1 MSTEKMLKQFID
13 EVKEIIN
20 TDIFIEN
27 SKEKNGL
34 KDNIPLIDIPL
45 DDLTYTV
52 KIPKESNLS
61 LRERNLI
68 RFILKEYLK
77 NKYYLKPDI
86 KNIIS
91 KLLNESMSNFEINEA
106 IKNSGF
112 NLDEGISVFSIKLF
126 KEDNVKEII
135 ALIENIDK
143 ENIIISKQ
151 DKDLLVILYQDNNV
165 KEMNLARIIVDTIET
180 EMFQKIKIG
189 IGSKE
194 NILDIKKAYKES
206 LTSLKLGIEYEIA
219 KSIYNYKDLIT
230 YRILS
235 TIPKE
240 KLIDIYNSL
249 VKKSFD
255 NLDNSEIKT
264 AMKFIE
270 NDLNLSLAA
279 RKLYIHRNT
288 LIYRI
293 EKIEKLT
300 RFDLRKFKDALEFKL
315 LLIIYKYLNEKH
327 FG

>member
-20 TDIFIEN
+20 TDIYIEN
-27 SKEKNGL
+27 SKEKNYL
-34 KDNIPLIDIPL
+34 KDNISLIDIPL
-45 DDLTYTV
+45 GDLTYTV

-61 LRERNLI
+61 FKERKLI
-68 RFILKEYLK
+68 KFIFKKHLKSKCYV
-77 NKYYLKPDI
+77 KPDI

-91 KLLNESMSNFEINEA
+91 NLLNENMSNFEINES
-106 IKNSGF
+106 IKNIGF
-112 NLDEGISVFSIKLF
+112 NLDEGVSVFSVKLF

-143 ENIIISKQ
+143 EKIIISRQ
-151 DKDLLVILYQDNNV
+151 DKDLLVVLYQDDNV
-165 KEMNLARIIVDTIET
+165 EEMNLARIIVDTIET

-240 KLIDIYNSL
+240 KLINIYNNL

-255 NLDNSEIKT
+255 NLDNGEIKT

-293 EKIEKLT
+293 EKIEKIT
-300 RFDLRKFKDALEFKL
+300 GFDLRKFKDALEFNL

-327 FG
+327 LG